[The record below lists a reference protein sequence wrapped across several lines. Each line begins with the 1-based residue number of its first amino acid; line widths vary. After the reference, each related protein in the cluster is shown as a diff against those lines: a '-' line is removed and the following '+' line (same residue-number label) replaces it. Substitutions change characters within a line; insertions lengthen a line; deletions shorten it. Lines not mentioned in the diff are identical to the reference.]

1 MATPPRLQIKRTLT
15 PDSPPAALEEGEL
28 SVELG
33 GPIRLWAGH
42 PTDPAGKVLLVDSS
56 AGGGGT
62 VDAYTKAEADAK
74 FVDTAGDTMTGDL
87 TLLKN
92 TPAINIAAPVVTDQI
107 SIYGTKAGSK
117 RWGILL
123 GDGSPESG
131 GNTGSAFSIWRY
143 DDNGNLIT
151 SLLTINR
158 DNGQLFINSGLIT
171 LDGSATS
178 GSSRINL
185 VKGPTNDVADIR
197 SEVGGVGLWLM
208 QMGDATADDFVLHS
222 YNASGIAG
230 YVYWIL
236 KSNGA
241 LYYQSDLTYKPA
253 GGEWQASSDARIKTV
268 TGDYDTG
275 LDAIKQ
281 LMPVRYTYNGN
292 ETLRSPEEDTKQSP
306 HAQVVGQEFIG
317 LVAQE
322 AEGPMPEMIKQTSGY
337 IDGVAVDDM
346 RTMDGG
352 IIKYALINAVKELA
366 LRVET
371 LEAQLAATRK

>member
-62 VDAYTKAEADAK
+62 VDAYTKAESDAK
-74 FVDTAGDTMTGDL
+74 FVDAAGDTMTGDL

-92 TPAINIAAPVVTDQI
+92 TPTINIAAPVVTDQI

-117 RWGILL
+117 RWGLLL

-151 SLLTINR
+151 SLMTINR
-158 DNGQLFINSGLIT
+158 DNGQVFINSGLIT
-171 LDGSATS
+171 LDGAATS

-185 VKGPTNDVADIR
+185 VKGPTGDTADLR
-197 SEVGGVGLWLM
+197 SEVAGVGVWLM
-208 QMGDATADDFVLHS
+208 QIGDASDDFVLHR
-222 YNASGIAG
+222 YDAGGIG
-230 YVYWIL
+230 QYVYWIQ
-236 KSNGA
+236 KTDGG
-241 LYYQSDLTYKPA
+241 LYYQNDLTHKPG
-253 GGEWQASSDARIKTV
+253 GGEWIAASDARIKTV
-268 TGDYDTG
+268 VDYYDTG

-281 LMPVRYTYNGN
+281 LNPVRYTYNGN
-292 ETLRSPEEDTKQSP
+292 DAVKRSDDTPSP
-306 HAQVVGQEFIG
+306 SLNAGVIGKEFIG
-317 LVAQE
+317 LVAQDI
-322 AEGPMPEMIKQTSGY
+322 EGSMPELVTSVEGF
-337 IDGVAVDDM
+337 IDGAPVNDLRM
-346 RTMDGG
+346 MDASAL
-352 IIKYALINAVKELA
+352 KYALINAVKELA
-366 LRVET
+366 LRVES
-371 LEAQLAATRK
+371 LEEQLAATRK

>member
-56 AGGGGT
+56 AGGGGP
-62 VDAYTKAEADAK
+62 VDAYTKAESDTK
-74 FVDTAGDTMTGDL
+74 FVDAAGDTMTGDL

-131 GNTGSAFSIWRY
+131 GNTGSAFSLWRY

-151 SLLTINR
+151 SLMTINR
-158 DNGQLFINSGLIT
+158 DNGQVFINSGLIT
-171 LDGSATS
+171 LDGAATS
-178 GSSRINL
+178 GSSRINM
-185 VKGPTNDVADIR
+185 VKGPSSDTADIR
-197 SEVGGVGLWLM
+197 SEVAGVGVWLM
-208 QMGDATADDFVLHS
+208 QIGDASDDFVLHR
-222 YNASGIAG
+222 YDAGGIG
-230 YVYWIL
+230 QYVYWIQ
-236 KSNGA
+236 KADGG
-241 LYYQSDLTYKPA
+241 LYYQNDLTFKPG
-253 GGEWQASSDARIKTV
+253 GGEWLTGSDARIKTV
-268 TGDYDTG
+268 TGDYATG
-275 LDAIKQ
+275 LEAIKQ
-281 LMPVRYTYNGN
+281 LAPVRYTYNGN
-292 ETLRSPEEDTKQSP
+292 ETLRSAEDDTKQSP
-306 HAQVVGQEFIG
+306 HAQVFGQEFIG

-346 RTMDGG
+346 RIMDGG

>member
-74 FVDTAGDTMTGDL
+74 FVDAAGDTMTGDL

-123 GDGSPESG
+123 GDGSPETG
-131 GNTGSAFSIWRY
+131 GNTGSAFSLWRY

-151 SLLTINR
+151 SLMTINR
-158 DNGQLFINSGLIT
+158 DNGQVFINSGLIT
-171 LDGSATS
+171 LDGAATS
-178 GSSRINL
+178 GSSRINM
-185 VKGPTNDVADIR
+185 VKGPSSDTADIR
-197 SEVGGVGLWLM
+197 SEVAGVGVWLM
-208 QMGDATADDFVLHS
+208 QIGDASDDFVLHR
-222 YNASGIAG
+222 YDAGGIG
-230 YVYWIL
+230 QYVYWIQ
-236 KSNGA
+236 KADGG
-241 LYYQSDLTYKPA
+241 LYYQNDLTHKPG
-253 GGEWQASSDARIKTV
+253 GGEWIAASDARIKTV
-268 TGDYDTG
+268 VDYYDTG

-292 ETLRSPEEDTKQSP
+292 DAVKRSDDTPSP
-306 HAQVVGQEFIG
+306 SLNAGVIGKEFIG
-317 LVAQE
+317 LVAQDI
-322 AEGPMPEMIKQTSGY
+322 EGPMPEMVTSVEGF
-337 IDGVAVDDM
+337 IDGAPVNDLRM
-346 RTMDGG
+346 MDAS
-352 IIKYALINAVKELA
+352 ALKFALVNAVKELA
-366 LRVET
+366 LRVES
-371 LEAQLAATRK
+371 LEEQLAATRK